1 MKVKRIKVGIKDL
14 KVILN
19 DFVKTGEAIEQ
30 GKRFKPVKEPEIYFT
45 SFEALRK
52 ALTPKRLEL
61 LHVIKTQKPQSIN
74 ELARMAKRDLK
85 NVADDLKYLERI
97 GLIERK
103 EDRNKTTP
111 IVKFDKIA
119 LEIAV

>member
-30 GKRFKPVKEPEIYFT
+30 GKRFKPVKQPEIYFT

-61 LHVIKTQKPQSIN
+61 LRVIKTQKPQSIN

-85 NVADDLKYLERI
+85 NVADDLKYLEKI
-97 GLIERK
+97 GLIETKATDRK
-103 EDRNKTTP
+103 TKP
-111 IVKFDKIA
+111 IINYNKIA

>member
-52 ALTPKRLEL
+52 ALTRKRLEL

-85 NVADDLKYLERI
+85 NVADDLKYLEKI
-97 GLIERK
+97 GLIETKATDRK
-103 EDRNKTTP
+103 TKP
-111 IVKFDKIA
+111 IINYNKIA